1 MTGSHARHSA
11 AAHPVTASKR
21 AFRARL
27 WLASAM
33 WVPVLAANLGAIA
46 LALLLPML
54 DRRLDEGGRPP
65 ISIGAAQQ
73 IFGALAAGMI
83 TFAGITFSA
92 VFVAAQLQTSSY
104 SPRLAAR
111 LRRDPVIIAA
121 LALPTATAT
130 YALFALA
137 AIGRES
143 ERIGR
148 DAVPLATVAAGL
160 LLLVVTLGGFV
171 ALVQRA
177 FDLTQIGGILRSL
190 MRRAHAVVEDVHPV
204 RAGAP
209 GVPEFAPV
217 DGHVAEFTHTGRSG
231 VVAAVDRSALLRLA
245 RETGG
250 FVEVLPRV
258 GEYVPT
264 GTTTLRVHGGHA
276 PPPPARALRVLV
288 LARQR
293 TIDQDPAFAIRILV
307 DIAIRA
313 LSPAINDPTT
323 AVQVLDRIEDLL
335 VDLHRRR
342 PGPSLVLDDDGEPR
356 GRVPAPTWT
365 EYLELGLTEIRHY
378 GMESIQIG
386 RRLQAVYDR
395 LAQETGDDE
404 QARVELERR
413 LLDQAL
419 DARFTDERERAI
431 AGRPDHMGLGAAS
444 GRPG

>member
-1 MTGSHARHSA
+1 MIGSHARPPA

-21 AFRARL
+21 VFRARI

-46 LALLLPML
+46 LALLLPLL
-54 DRRLDEGGRPP
+54 DRRLDQGERLP

-111 LRRDPVIIAA
+111 LRRDPVILAG

-137 AIGRES
+137 AMGRV
-143 ERIGR
+143 GR
-148 DAVPLATVAAGL
+148 DAVPVATVIAGL

-190 MRRAHAVVEDVHPV
+190 MRRAYAVVEDVHPV
-204 RAGAP
+204 TEGFPGAA
-209 GVPEFAPV
+209 EFAPA
-217 DGHVAEFTHTGRSG
+217 DGRAAEYTHVGRPG

-245 RETGG
+245 RRTGG

-258 GEYVPT
+258 GQYVPR
-264 GTTTLRVHGGHA
+264 GMTTLRVHGGHA
-276 PPPPARALRVLV
+276 PPAPAHAERVLM

-335 VDLHRRR
+335 IDLYRRR
-342 PGPSLVLDDDGEPR
+342 PGPSLVLGDDGVPR

-378 GMESIQIG
+378 GTESIQIG
-386 RRLQAVYDR
+386 RRLQAAYDR
-395 LAQETGDDE
+395 LAQETAGDAV
-404 QARVELERR
+404 ARVELERR
-413 LLDQAL
+413 LLEQAL
-419 DARFTDERERAI
+419 DARFIDVHERAI
-431 AGRPDHMGLGAAS
+431 AARPDRMGLGA
-444 GRPG
+444 GG